1 MYCRHLAWLHA
12 VPEKAKESRQKS
24 LKAANEDSLLLQLP
38 ELGEAEYMV
47 PLLYEAGLVEQS
59 GMGITGLSW
68 KELNSWQECTQ
79 VKLHTW
85 EVTTLKQMSDAYAS
99 EFSQASKPDH
109 PAPYN
114 VVIEEWNE
122 VDRKAVDAQVRNVF
136 RSLMKQQ

>member
-1 MYCRHLAWLHA
+1 M
-12 VPEKAKESRQKS
+12 PEKAKESRQKS

-38 ELGEAEYMV
+38 ELGEAEYMI
-47 PLLYEAGLVEQS
+47 PLLYEAGLVEQN
-59 GMGITGLSW
+59 GMGIVGLSW

-109 PAPYN
+109 PAPMMVN
-114 VVIEEWNE
+114 FFTE
-122 VDRKAVDAQVRNVF
+122 A
-136 RSLMKQQ
+136 